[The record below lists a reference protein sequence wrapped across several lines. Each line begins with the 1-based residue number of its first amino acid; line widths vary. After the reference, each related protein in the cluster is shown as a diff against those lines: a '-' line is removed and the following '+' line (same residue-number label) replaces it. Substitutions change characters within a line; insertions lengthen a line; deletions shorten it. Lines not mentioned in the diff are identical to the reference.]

1 MRYYWHI
8 PATDC
13 KKKTMKSMMPARV
26 MTKIPIGNPMQKQTH
41 FSNLL

>member
-13 KKKTMKSMMPARV
+13 KKMMKSMMPARV
-26 MTKIPIGNPMQKQTH
+26 MTKIPIRNSMQKQTY
-41 FSNLL
+41 FSSLL